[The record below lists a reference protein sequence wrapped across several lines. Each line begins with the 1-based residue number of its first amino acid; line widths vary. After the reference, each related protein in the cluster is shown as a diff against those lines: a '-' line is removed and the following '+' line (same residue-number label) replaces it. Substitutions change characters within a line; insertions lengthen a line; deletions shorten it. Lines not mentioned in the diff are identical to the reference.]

1 MKTHQLLTKLY
12 FRFLKEE
19 NIFYIFK
26 PYVNYKVISNVKNVF
41 DHTQH
46 NLLTCL
52 YKSIQD
58 IHSNEILNDEE
69 MYDFIYNDTNLRNFN
84 EIMLI
89 TTSKLIIN
97 FLNERNLT
105 NKFIDNYKKQNK
117 DTCNIIYSKSNN
129 KYSNEE
135 TINKHFLSL
144 ESDVCTPLSFFSTA
158 FRWSATDEGDGYWR
172 NINEH
177 FRRYLWG
184 KLID

>member
-1 MKTHQLLTKLY
+1 MKTHPLLTKLY

-19 NIFYIFK
+19 NVFHLFK
-26 PYVNYKVISNVKNVF
+26 PYVNYEAISNIKNVF
-41 DHTQH
+41 NRTQR

-58 IHSNEILNDEE
+58 THSNKILNDEE
-69 MYDFIYNDTNLRNFN
+69 IYNFINNEKNLRNFN

-89 TTSKLIIN
+89 ATSKLIIN

-105 NKFIDNYKKQNK
+105 NKFIDNYKKQ
-117 DTCNIIYSKSNN
+117 DTSNIIYSKSNK

-144 ESDVCTPLSFFSTA
+144 EVDFSTPFSFFSTA

-172 NINEH
+172 NINEQ
-177 FRRYLWG
+177 FRIYLWN
-184 KLID
+184 KLTD

>member
-1 MKTHQLLTKLY
+1 MKTHPLLTKLY

-19 NIFYIFK
+19 NVFYIFK
-26 PYVNYKVISNVKNVF
+26 PYINYKVISNIKNEF
-41 DHTQH
+41 DNTHY
-46 NLLTCL
+46 NLLICL
-52 YKSIQD
+52 YESIQNT
-58 IHSNEILNDEE
+58 HLNEILNDEE
-69 MYDFIYNDTNLRNFN
+69 MHDFIYNDKNLRNFN

-89 TTSKLIIN
+89 ATSKLIIN

-105 NKFIDNYKKQNK
+105 NKFIDNYKKQY
-117 DTCNIIYSKSNN
+117 TRNIIYSKSNN

-144 ESDVCTPLSFFSTA
+144 EVDFSTPFSFFSTT

-177 FRRYLWG
+177 FRIYLWS
-184 KLID
+184 KLTD